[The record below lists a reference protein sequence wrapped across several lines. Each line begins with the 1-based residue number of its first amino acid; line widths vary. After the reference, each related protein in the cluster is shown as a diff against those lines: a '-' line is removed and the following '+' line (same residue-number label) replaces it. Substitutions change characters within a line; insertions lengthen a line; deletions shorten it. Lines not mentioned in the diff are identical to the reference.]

1 MTASIPTAQVPAPGE
16 LNLDH
21 VAHFVPEI
29 DSARPGL
36 ERLGFT
42 VTPFSLQSHRVEPD
56 RPLEPAGAG
65 NCCVMLERGYVEF
78 LTPTGDTPIAAQ
90 LRAAMQRYVGVHL
103 IAVGSAAPEE
113 DHARVAR
120 AGFSPLEPLAL
131 QRSIDTEA
139 TQETARFTVV
149 RVPPGT
155 MAEGRIQFCHHL
167 TPQWLWQDRWLAH
180 ANLAVAL
187 KGVIVCVADPREAA
201 ERFGRFTGLAPTMAG
216 GRPCIVTSR
225 GYLLFAEAA
234 GVTHRFG
241 VGPPTLPWVAG
252 YVLESRDLRA
262 TAEHLQR
269 AGAEAQTLDDHRLLL
284 ELPPALG
291 GIVIFETANSRMLD
305 FGKTDRYVD

>member
-103 IAVGSAAPEE
+103 IAFGSAAPEE
-113 DHARVAR
+113 DHTRVAR

-167 TPQWLWQDRWLAH
+167 SIFTHSEQTDVLQSER
-180 ANLAVAL
+180 VYR
-187 KGVIVCVADPREAA
+187 GQIAA
-201 ERFGRFTGLAPTMAG
+201 SM
-216 GRPCIVTSR
+216 
-225 GYLLFAEAA
+225 
-234 GVTHRFG
+234 
-241 VGPPTLPWVAG
+241 
-252 YVLESRDLRA
+252 
-262 TAEHLQR
+262 
-269 AGAEAQTLDDHRLLL
+269 
-284 ELPPALG
+284 
-291 GIVIFETANSRMLD
+291 
-305 FGKTDRYVD
+305 